1 MQNLLWVTA
10 DLNSSLYKAAK
21 EKHFRAF
28 YKNSSFRQSQC
39 LNCSTLQI
47 GISWYDLQAGFY
59 PLPFGAACNW
69 GNGTLNIGGLPGLG
83 EGSADPCCYI
93 CFFPC
98 FSFCSRRLPLF
109 AKDTI
114 SWKVF
119 SNKRYTLAFPAF
131 CMSFLFIS
139 EKSQCWWQAVVDRV
153 RSWNLHTWE
162 VLSSWC
168 WSHKKGL
175 FALACQHFLFQL
187 AYNCFT
193 KHLPYNIISIR
204 CLFHKHRFKM
214 KTSINLK

>member
-139 EKSQCWWQAVVDRV
+139 EKSQCWWQGGTGCRGSGTFLEFAHVGSSVELMLISQKRTFCFGMPALSV
-153 RSWNLHTWE
+153 PACLQLLH
-162 VLSSWC
+162 
-168 WSHKKGL
+168 
-175 FALACQHFLFQL
+175 
-187 AYNCFT
+187 
-193 KHLPYNIISIR
+193 
-204 CLFHKHRFKM
+204 
-214 KTSINLK
+214 